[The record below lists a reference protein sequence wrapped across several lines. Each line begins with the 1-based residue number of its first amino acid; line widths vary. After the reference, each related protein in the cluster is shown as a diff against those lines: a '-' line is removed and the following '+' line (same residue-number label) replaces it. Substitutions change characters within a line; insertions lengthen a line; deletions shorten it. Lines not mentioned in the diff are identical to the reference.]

1 VIERGEEEEVEEEEE
16 EEEEDWPR
24 SCVVEKRKFASSR
37 PSGRVKLSETT
48 NARFLSLFPFS
59 LLLISPPPKERG
71 APVYVLIIG
80 VMLRSTV

>member
-1 VIERGEEEEVEEEEE
+1 MRRRRRRRRVGRDHAEKGR
-16 EEEEDWPR
+16 
-24 SCVVEKRKFASSR
+24 KRKIR
-37 PSGRVKLSETT
+37 GHSGRAKLSETT

-59 LLLISPPPKERG
+59 LLLIFPKERG